1 MHPLFA
7 GPPRSNSAFGDK
19 LLQALQPVESKQG
32 IVMARAAAAARI
44 APAAGAAVS
53 ARAVVA
59 RRSQCE
65 DVRQAVAGSKNLA
78 YTTVMTLLER
88 LARKGLVS
96 RRKVGRSFLYT
107 PQAPRDTLRR
117 IALREFLDA
126 YFDGSEEQLREFL
139 QGSRVVREF
148 EPEQRLDTA
157 LTCVRPGRG
166 NGSALTHSSSFQMKA
181 PCTYFFDD

>member
-1 MHPLFA
+1 
-7 GPPRSNSAFGDK
+7 
-19 LLQALQPVESKQG
+19 
-32 IVMARAAAAARI
+32 MARAAAAREL
-44 APAAGAAVS
+44 PPPLELLCL
-53 ARAVVA
+53 RALWSLGEANVTGV
-59 RRSQCE
+59 Q
-65 DVRQAVAGSKNLA
+65 QAVAGSKNLA

-96 RRKVGRSFLYT
+96 RRKVGRSFLYA

-157 LTCVRPGRG
+157 L
-166 NGSALTHSSSFQMKA
+166 L
-181 PCTYFFDD
+181 